1 MKKKD
6 ALIETGIYEYIM
18 NVKSEKIRKM
28 ILSESKVT
36 EYKKG
41 DIFYSNSENQDLTF
55 VFLSGK
61 LNFRVYVSDEVEYTL
76 PWDNRFW
83 YGIFRTL
90 SSKDILEEYEMNFLE
105 DTTVLSFPL
114 KKIMH
119 SEPKENIDLWMRISK
134 MASDKHIEL
143 QSKIIERS
151 ALSTEAFF
159 LKSLVN
165 SGYSYEN
172 MSIQEIGYGLNI
184 NTRTLQRLIQNLEKQ
199 NLIKRE
205 KISKRIYVKDQ
216 NQVDNYLNSIM

>member
-6 ALIETGIYEYIM
+6 ILVEMGIYEYIM
-18 NVKSEKIRKM
+18 NIESEKTRKE
-28 ILSESKVT
+28 ILSECKVT
-36 EYKKG
+36 EYQKG
-41 DIFYSNSENQDLTF
+41 DIFYSSSEDHDLTF
-55 VFLSGK
+55 IFLSGR
-61 LNFRVYVSDEVEYTL
+61 LNFRVYINDEIEHTF
-76 PWDNRFW
+76 PWDNKFW
-83 YGIFRTL
+83 YGIYNAL
-90 SSKDILEEYEMNFLE
+90 STNEFLEDYEMNFLE
-105 DTTVLSFPL
+105 KTLMLSIPL

-119 SEPKENIDLWMRISK
+119 SAPKENIELWMKVSK
-134 MASDKHIEL
+134 MAADKHVKI
-143 QSKIIERS
+143 QSMIIERS

-159 LKSLVN
+159 LKSLIN

-205 KISKRIYVKDQ
+205 RFNKKIYARDR